1 MSSLGNKQSA
11 RLIAFI
17 KRGTDT
23 SYNKP
28 QEVAEILSETS
39 ENKASMPL
47 RPMIVLGLLA
57 GFYVAIGG
65 ILSVVVSTGA
75 APAIGSG
82 PSRFLAGSVFSLGL
96 ILVIL
101 GGAELFTGNNLMV
114 IGLFSKRISLRSMLY
129 NWTVVYL
136 SNFVGSLLIVL
147 LIVGAGLLL
156 LEDGKVGLLS
166 AEIAKTKIELGFVK
180 AFVRGIGANW
190 LVCAAVWL
198 AIGGKSNVDRI
209 LGIYFPIMA
218 FVALSFEHSV
228 ANMFLIPLGL
238 VAALEPSVISEI
250 GSDNLTNLTVAN
262 FLVGNLLPVTLG
274 NIVGGSVLV
283 GGAYWYAFRHPTR
296 PPGETKKREDISKA
310 A

>member
-1 MSSLGNKQSA
+1 
-11 RLIAFI
+11 
-17 KRGTDT
+17 
-23 SYNKP
+23 
-28 QEVAEILSETS
+28 
-39 ENKASMPL
+39 MPL
-47 RPMIVLGLLA
+47 KNMIVLGLLA

-65 ILSVVVSTGA
+65 ILAVVVSNGA

-82 PSRFLAGSVFSLGL
+82 PSRFLSGSVFSLGL

-129 NWTVVYL
+129 NWTIVYL

-147 LIVGAGLLL
+147 LVVGAGLLL

-166 AEIAKTKIELGFVK
+166 AEIAKTKIELGFLK

-198 AIGGKSNVDRI
+198 AVGGRSNIDRI
-209 LGIYFPIMA
+209 MGIYFPIMA

-250 GSDNLTNLTVAN
+250 GRSNLTDVTVLN
-262 FLVGNLLPVTLG
+262 FLIRNLLPVTLG
-274 NIVGGSVLV
+274 NIVGGAVLV
-283 GGAYWYAFRHPTR
+283 GGAYWYAYRYPPER
-296 PPGETKKREDISKA
+296 PKETKKPEDISKA

>member
-1 MSSLGNKQSA
+1 M
-11 RLIAFI
+11 
-17 KRGTDT
+17 
-23 SYNKP
+23 
-28 QEVAEILSETS
+28 SETS
-39 ENKASMPL
+39 ETKVSMSL
-47 RPMIVLGLLA
+47 KTMIVLGLLA
-57 GFYVAIGG
+57 GVYVAFGG
-65 ILSVVVSTGA
+65 ILALVVSNGA

-82 PSRFLAGSVFSLGL
+82 PSRFLAGSVFSMGL

-114 IGLFSKRISLRSMLY
+114 IGLFSRRISLRSMLY

-147 LIVGAGLLL
+147 LVVGAGLLF

-166 AEIAKTKIELGFVK
+166 AEVAKTKIELGFLK

-198 AIGGKSNVDRI
+198 AVGGKSNIDRI

-238 VAALEPSVISEI
+238 IAALEPSVINEI
-250 GSDNLTNLTVAN
+250 GSGNLTNLTVAN
-262 FLVGNLLPVTLG
+262 FLVRNLLPVTLG

-283 GGAYWYAFRHPTR
+283 GGAYWYAYRYPTR
-296 PPGETKKREDISKA
+296 LPKEGKKEDISKA